1 MCKGNPGFC
10 VRKNL
15 IVDSLGEGGGGGYQP
30 TKLVISEFSSA
41 LKVGFPSKDFICD
54 WKSYR
59 VRQGKRKIVCKCVDV
74 GSLSLIKIPVEI
86 GRKSASFWA
95 RKRPNCVRG
104 KNPRKAVFRSQS
116 FIGSQPSIYP
126 AEVWRIFCQNG
137 VPQ

>member
-1 MCKGNPGFC
+1 MCKGNPGFKC
-10 VRKNL
+10 EKTCL
-15 IVDSLGEGGGGGYQP
+15 WIPLGMGGGGDYQP

>member
-1 MCKGNPGFC
+1 

-15 IVDSLGEGGGGGYQP
+15 FVDSLGDGGGDYQP

-74 GSLSLIKIPVEI
+74 GFP
-86 GRKSASFWA
+86 
-95 RKRPNCVRG
+95 
-104 KNPRKAVFRSQS
+104 
-116 FIGSQPSIYP
+116 PSD
-126 AEVWRIFCQNG
+126 
-137 VPQ
+137 